1 MFLNKDYF
9 QKDALYLAKDLLGKV
24 LVREVDGKI
33 IKSRIVETEAYIGN
47 GDKACHAYN
56 GRRTKR
62 TEVLYSEGGIA
73 YIYLIYGMYN
83 CLNVVTGIKE
93 EAEAVLIRALEPLN
107 EFDYISNKRFNK
119 DFDNLTKAQKL
130 ALTNGP
136 GKLCKALLIDR
147 ELNAIKL
154 YEKGKLYLI
163 DDGFKDFNVVETK
176 RIGIDYAEEAI
187 HFPWRFYIEGN
198 KYVSKKGAVSK

>member
-1 MFLNKDYF
+1 MLLDKDYF

-24 LVREVDGKI
+24 LVREIDGKV
-33 IKSRIVETEAYIGN
+33 IKSRIVETEAYIGK

-62 TEVLYSEGGIA
+62 TETLYLEGGVA

-107 EFDYISNKRFNK
+107 EIEYISNKRFNK
-119 DFDNLTKAQKL
+119 SYEELTKAQKL

-136 GKLCKALLIDR
+136 GKLCKALSIERD
-147 ELNAIKL
+147 LNEVKL
-154 YEKGKLYLI
+154 YEKGSLYLI
-163 DDGFKDFNVVETK
+163 DDGFKDLNIVETK
-176 RIGIDYAEEAI
+176 RIGVDYAEEAI
-187 HFPWRFYIEGN
+187 DFPWRFYIEGN
-198 KYVSKKGAVSK
+198 KYISKK

>member
-1 MFLNKDYF
+1 MLLDKDYF
-9 QKDALYLAKDLLGKV
+9 QKDALYLAKDLLGKI
-24 LVREVDGKI
+24 LVREIDGKI

-119 DFDNLTKAQKL
+119 DFDNLTNAQKL

-163 DDGFKDFNVVETK
+163 DDGFKDFGVVKTK

-198 KYVSKKGAVSK
+198 KYVSKK

>member
-1 MFLNKDYF
+1 MLLDKDYF

-24 LVREVDGKI
+24 LVREIDGKV
-33 IKSRIVETEAYIGN
+33 IKSRIVETEAYIGK

-62 TEVLYSEGGIA
+62 TETLYLEGGVA

-93 EAEAVLIRALEPLN
+93 EAEAVLIRALEPLS
-107 EFDYISNKRFNK
+107 EIDYISNNRFNK
-119 DFDNLTKAQKL
+119 SYEELTKAQKL

-136 GKLCKALLIDR
+136 GKLCKALSIERD
-147 ELNAIKL
+147 LNETKL
-154 YEKGKLYLI
+154 YEKGSLYLI
-163 DDGFKDFNVVETK
+163 DDGFKDFNIVETK

-187 HFPWRFYIEGN
+187 DFPWRFYIEGN
-198 KYVSKKGAVSK
+198 KYISKK

>member
-1 MFLNKDYF
+1 MLLDKDYF
-9 QKDALYLAKDLLGKV
+9 QKDALYLAKDLLGKI
-24 LVREVDGKI
+24 LVREIDGKI

-163 DDGFKDFNVVETK
+163 DDGFKDFGVVKTK
-176 RIGIDYAEEAI
+176 RIGIDSAEEAI

-198 KYVSKKGAVSK
+198 KYVSKK

>member
-1 MFLNKDYF
+1 MLLDKDYF

-24 LVREVDGKI
+24 LVREIDGKV
-33 IKSRIVETEAYIGN
+33 IKSRIVETEAYIGK

-62 TEVLYSEGGIA
+62 TETLYLEGGVA

-107 EFDYISNKRFNK
+107 EIEYISNNRFNK
-119 DFDNLTKAQKL
+119 SYEELTKAQKL

-136 GKLCKALLIDR
+136 GKLCKALSIERD
-147 ELNAIKL
+147 LNETKL
-154 YEKGKLYLI
+154 YEKGSLYLM
-163 DDGFKDFNVVETK
+163 DDGFKDFNIVETK

-187 HFPWRFYIEGN
+187 DFPWRFYIEGN
-198 KYVSKKGAVSK
+198 KYISKK

>member
-1 MFLNKDYF
+1 MLLDKDYF
-9 QKDALYLAKDLLGKV
+9 QKDALYLAKDLLGKI
-24 LVREVDGKI
+24 LVREIDGKI

-163 DDGFKDFNVVETK
+163 DDGFKDFGVVKTK

-198 KYVSKKGAVSK
+198 KYVSKK